1 MDRSSG
7 HLSVISAC
15 LFYASSGYAGPAQGN
30 VCKFAMALIL
40 IFTPRIQA
48 LIERK
53 NAAFSS
59 HEMRSQVHV
68 T

>member
-1 MDRSSG
+1 
-7 HLSVISAC
+7 
-15 LFYASSGYAGPAQGN
+15 
-30 VCKFAMALIL
+30 MALIL

-59 HEMRSQVHV
+59 HEMRSQVRKLPR
-68 T
+68 